1 MIAIAIDGPA
11 GAGKS
16 TVARKL
22 AHELGYLYV
31 DTGALYRA
39 IALYMTAH
47 EVDID
52 SEASVE
58 PMLGGVKPV
67 SYTHLRA
74 HET

>member
-1 MIAIAIDGPA
+1 MIAIAIYGPA

-31 DTGALYRA
+31 DTGALYRE

-47 EVDID
+47 EVDFD
-52 SEASVE
+52 
-58 PMLGGVKPV
+58 
-67 SYTHLRA
+67 
-74 HET
+74 